1 MNDDK
6 LKMILQVFGSQL
18 ADNEEGVTAVV
29 HTLVDATVKFRDKL
43 KSEAGITLTI
53 EDTQAAIDGLEIA
66 LAGDDIPS
74 SLTSEQATL
83 AQIFLDRM
91 TLFKES

>member
-1 MNDDK
+1 MNDEQ

-18 ADNEEGVTAVV
+18 AEDEAGVTAVV
-29 HTLVDATVKFRDKL
+29 HHLMDATVKFRDKL
-43 KSEAGITLTI
+43 KSEAEITLTI
-53 EDTQAAIDGLEIA
+53 EDAQAALNGFEIA
-66 LAGDDIPS
+66 LAGEELPS